1 MRTLALVAM
10 AAAGSL
16 LQSAAPPA
24 TTQLLTVP
32 QEDHSRSRMSPASAS
47 VSADGRYVALTSYA
61 RLLPADTNRHADVYV
76 LDRASGSLTLESPG
90 GPDAS
95 GTVRV
100 NAHPR
105 LSPDGRYLVFDETTA
120 KGEGR
125 FAVELVVRDRVTG
138 LMTRVKQGHADG
150 WIGSGALSDDG
161 RVVVFA
167 SNSTTLVAGPD
178 ENGDVRDVYALDTVT
193 GIVRRASI
201 DSRGHQR
208 AHGESTAPGVSGT
221 GRYVVFTST
230 ADLNNAPLRHPN
242 GEPARVAHVYLRD
255 VDLNLT
261 RCITGTARE
270 RSSGSSYDGV
280 ISRNGRYIA
289 FVSEATTLAPGDR
302 NRSSDVFLHDTADGS
317 TMLVSRSVAGG
328 SANGASR
335 NPVISADGRFVAFQS
350 DASDLVCGARC
361 APADED
367 INLVP
372 DIFVFDRV
380 SGGIKRLSGGS
391 TGGWM
396 EESVAPAM
404 SAGGDVIA
412 FSSRHPIDEHDVDHD
427 FDLFV
432 WVMR

>member
-1 MRTLALVAM
+1 
-10 AAAGSL
+10 
-16 LQSAAPPA
+16 
-24 TTQLLTVP
+24 
-32 QEDHSRSRMSPASAS
+32 MSPASAS
-47 VSADGRYVALTSYA
+47 VSADGRYVALTSFA
-61 RLLPADTNRHADVYV
+61 RLTPADTNDHADVYV
-76 LDRASGSLTLESPG
+76 LDRASNSLTLESPRG
-90 GPDAS
+90 ADTPD
-95 GTVRV
+95 TFRV

-105 LSPDGRYLVFDETTA
+105 LSPDGRYLVFDETVA

-125 FAVELVVRDRVTG
+125 FAVTLVIRDRVKG
-138 LMTRVKQGHADG
+138 VMTRVKHGHADA

-167 SNSTTLVAGPD
+167 SNSTTLVAGRD
-178 ENGDVRDVYALDTVT
+178 ENGDVRDVYALDTAT

-230 ADLNNAPLRHPN
+230 ADFNDASEPLRHGN
-242 GEPARVAHVYLRD
+242 GDPARSAHIYLRD

-261 RCITGTARE
+261 RCISGATRE
-270 RSSGSSYDGV
+270 RSAGGSSYDGV

-317 TMLVSRSVAGG
+317 TMLVSRSAAGG

-335 NPVISADGRFVAFQS
+335 NPAISSDGRFVAFQS
-350 DASDLVCGARC
+350 DASDLVCAVRC
-361 APADED
+361 AAADED
-367 INLVP
+367 INLLP
-372 DIFVFDRV
+372 DIFLFDRV
-380 SGGIKRLSGGS
+380 TGGTTRISAGAA
-391 TGGWM
+391 GGWM
-396 EESVAPAM
+396 EESVAPAI

-412 FSSRHPIDEHDVDHD
+412 YSSRHPIDAHDVDHD

-432 WVMR
+432 WARR